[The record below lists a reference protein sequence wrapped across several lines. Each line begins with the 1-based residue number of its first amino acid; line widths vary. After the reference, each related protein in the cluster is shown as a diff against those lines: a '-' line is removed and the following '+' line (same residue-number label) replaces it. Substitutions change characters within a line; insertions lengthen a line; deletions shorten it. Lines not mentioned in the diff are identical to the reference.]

1 MYSICVDIGGTGMK
15 AGIVSE
21 NGQIIHR
28 ANCKTDTESGFDKII
43 SDINNLVRDLIDD
56 NQINKNE
63 IKSIGFGVPSFIN
76 NQVAALAES
85 KFGSMNGKDISVL
98 ITLGTG
104 LGGGIIING
113 KPFTGN
119 HGMASEIG
127 HVVIGENTYNCN
139 CGNNGCFETF
149 CSATA
154 LIKHTQERLK
164 ELKNTKEENR
174 SMIINMCKGNFNEI
188 DAKMVFDAYRMED
201 NLAKEVVSRFK
212 HYLSIGIAGVVNTLD
227 PGIISIGGGLSKSS
241 DIILEGL
248 KDMVREHIL
257 YKKENFAD
265 IKVATLGNDAGII
278 GAAFLNK

>member
-1 MYSICVDIGGTGMK
+1 
-15 AGIVSE
+15 
-21 NGQIIHR
+21 
-28 ANCKTDTESGFDKII
+28 
-43 SDINNLVRDLIDD
+43 
-56 NQINKNE
+56 
-63 IKSIGFGVPSFIN
+63 
-76 NQVAALAES
+76 
-85 KFGSMNGKDISVL
+85 MNGKDISVL

-154 LIKHTQERLK
+154 LIKHTQEIL
-164 ELKNTKEENR
+164 KEENE
-174 SMIINMCKGNFNEI
+174 SIIINMCKGNFNEI

-212 HYLSIGIAGVVNTLD
+212 HYLSIGIAGIVNTLD

-265 IKVATLGNDAGII
+265 IEVATLGNDAGII
-278 GAAFLNK
+278 GSAFLNK